1 MTKKLTD
8 EEKVERATERS
19 SKLERRQRERV
30 LIAKGFVRCKPYL
43 ANLALYNDIPTE
55 EGPGLADT
63 DVQWV
68 PAWFEWHLQRFKHT
82 SLADVSQRE
91 RLQQAKALMED
102 KEAQL
107 LLLCEAQ
114 LAGSTLEDPSGDLS
128 TAAAIELLKKELDG
142 S

>member
-82 SLADVSQRE
+82 LAHFCGGLARE
-91 RLQQAKALMED
+91 GKGQY
-102 KEAQL
+102 L
-107 LLLCEAQ
+107 LGAR
-114 LAGSTLEDPSGDLS
+114 DP
-128 TAAAIELLKKELDG
+128 
-142 S
+142 